1 MSPEALL
8 TLYVLGLL
16 GILGFITLR
25 SELLRRRVER
35 EVSED
40 RIFRCDQCG
49 LVYTDD
55 SNVDRSRCPQCG
67 RTNGPFVF

>member
-8 TLYVLGLL
+8 TVYVLGLL
-16 GILGFITLR
+16 GILGFNTLR

-55 SNVDRSRCPQCG
+55 ANVDRSRCPQCG

>member
-1 MSPEALL
+1 MSPESLL
-8 TLYVLGLL
+8 LLYVLGLL
-16 GILGFITLR
+16 GILGVITLR
-25 SELLRRRVER
+25 TELQRRRVER

-55 SNVDRSRCPQCG
+55 PNVDRSRCPQCG
-67 RTNGPFVF
+67 RTNGPFLF

>member
-8 TLYVLGLL
+8 TVYVLGLL

-25 SELLRRRVER
+25 TELLRRRVER

-55 SNVDRSRCPQCG
+55 ANVDRSRCPQCG

>member
-1 MSPEALL
+1 MPPEDLL

-16 GILGFITLR
+16 GVLGLISLR
-25 SELLRRRVER
+25 TELQRRRVER

-40 RIFRCDQCG
+40 RIFRCGQCG

-55 SNVDRSRCPQCG
+55 ANVDRSRCPQCG
-67 RTNGPFVF
+67 RTNGPFEF

>member
-1 MSPEALL
+1 MSPESLL

-16 GILGFITLR
+16 GILSLISLR

-40 RIFRCDQCG
+40 RIFRCEQCG

-55 SNVDRSRCPQCG
+55 ANVDRSRCPQCG
-67 RTNGPFVF
+67 RTNGPFEF

>member
-55 SNVDRSRCPQCG
+55 ANVDRSRCPQCG

>member
-1 MSPEALL
+1 MSPESYL
-8 TLYVLGLL
+8 TLFVLGSL
-16 GILGFITLR
+16 GALAAIVVR
-25 SELLRRRVER
+25 SEFQRRRVER

-40 RIFRCDQCG
+40 RIFRCDRCG

-55 SNVDRSRCPQCG
+55 PNVDRSRCPHCG

>member
-8 TLYVLGLL
+8 TVYVLGLL

-55 SNVDRSRCPQCG
+55 ANVDRSRCPQCG